1 MLADTDMVGIRVR
14 PSLRPHYTGLSLRAY
29 PRAYAWA
36 HYKIM
41 KVVVMQPV
49 TIFATLDYVIQD
61 EIIVHPYDGTLLRR
75 PELTIAKG
83 QLRMRCWF

>member
-29 PRAYAWA
+29 AWA

-41 KVVVMQPV
+41 KVVVVQPV

-75 PELTIAKG
+75 PELIIAKG
-83 QLRMRCWF
+83 QLRM